1 MKMMDAKALLAPGC
15 PAIQEAAAVQVLIT
29 YVNRLHGLPVPESD
43 EELPEFYRLDPGLCL
58 VRDDEE
64 KDVYHVTTPTACS
77 CSAGRKPGE
86 PCEHSSRFFPAE
98 EVKAEEKAVA

>member
-1 MKMMDAKALLAPGC
+1 MMDAKALLAPGC

-64 KDVYHVTTPTACS
+64 KDVYQRGQC
-77 CSAGRKPGE
+77 GE
-86 PCEHSSRFFPAE
+86 DGGLKCPQKQRLSGALS
-98 EVKAEEKAVA
+98 